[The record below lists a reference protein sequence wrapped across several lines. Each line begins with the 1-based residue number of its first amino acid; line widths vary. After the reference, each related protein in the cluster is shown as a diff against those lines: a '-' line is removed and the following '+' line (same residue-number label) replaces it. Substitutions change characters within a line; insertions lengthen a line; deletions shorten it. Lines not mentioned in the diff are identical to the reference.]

1 MIWCTASRRRSSRWL
16 RRWAPVKGPGL
27 GTASCGGDAAALGP
41 DPTLSP
47 AFCGSQASL
56 LRPLSSQG
64 NFLICPVRPGGYPS
78 NDIWVTVMKAVKQS
92 SQLTPSWVPAAQG
105 TKGCDEKGLLPL
117 RCLQSPSLPA
127 SLLAA
132 ISELFPSWVCLF
144 HLFPIFPLSSPSFFP
159 CSCFCFFFIFLL
171 LNCLCNVKPSY
182 MFAICWT

>member
-27 GTASCGGDAAALGP
+27 GTASCGGDAAALGR

-56 LRPLSSQG
+56 LRPLGSQG

-78 NDIWVTVMKAVKQS
+78 NDIWVIVMKAVKQS

-117 RCLQSPSLPA
+117 RCLRSPQPA
-127 SLLAA
+127 CLSPGCHLRA
-132 ISELFPSWVCLF
+132 FPFLGV
-144 HLFPIFPLSSPSFFP
+144 PLSSLPHLSSLFP
-159 CSCFCFFFIFLL
+159 FLLPLFLL
-171 LNCLCNVKPSY
+171 LFLLY
-182 MFAICWT
+182 LFAP